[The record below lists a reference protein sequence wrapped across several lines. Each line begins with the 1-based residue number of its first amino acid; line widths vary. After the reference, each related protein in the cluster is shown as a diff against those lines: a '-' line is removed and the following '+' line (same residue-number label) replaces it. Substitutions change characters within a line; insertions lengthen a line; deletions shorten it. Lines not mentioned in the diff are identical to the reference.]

1 MQFGTFDSEYIPLVG
16 SARDPKY
23 VRYAYGAVGLFV
35 ICGLMIT
42 FSGSEAPAAAVE
54 FAAPIEDVSG
64 LTDGTPAPVALDE
77 VVSESFTVGQY
88 NLIYNFLSFS
98 IAAMGSS
105 TVFFFFQF
113 SLVKEQYRTAIVIS
127 ALVVLIA
134 FYHYIRIFNSFTEAY
149 TLMDNVVTE
158 TGIPFNNAYR
168 YVDWLL
174 TVPLLLME
182 IVLIMNLS
190 EEETASKIK
199 QLGISSAL
207 MICLGYPGEISD
219 SMMTRWFFWGLAM
232 IFFLFIVYSLTAGL
246 QGSLKSQGS
255 ARSLVETAC
264 YVTIISWCT
273 YPIVYIFPM
282 LGLTGYT
289 AMTFVQ
295 VGYTIAD
302 VTSKPVLGLVV
313 WRIAVKKSQPGFI
326 AEQAE

>member
-1 MQFGTFDSEYIPLVG
+1 MKFGTFEDEYVPLMG
-16 SARDPKY
+16 SARNPKY
-23 VRYAYGAVGLFV
+23 ERFAYGAVGLFIV
-35 ICGLMIT
+35 CGLMIT
-42 FSGSEAPAAAVE
+42 FSGSEAPAAVE
-54 FAAPIEDVSG
+54 LAAPVEDISG
-64 LTDGTPAPVALDE
+64 DVEAAPVALNE
-77 VVSESFTVGQY
+77 VAEESFSVGQY

-134 FYHYIRIFNSFTEAY
+134 FYHYIRIFNSFTDAY
-149 TLMDNVVTE
+149 TLMDDVVTE

-190 EEETASKIK
+190 PEETSSKIK

-255 ARSLVETAC
+255 ARGLVETAC

-289 AMTFVQ
+289 AKTFVQ

-313 WRIAVKKSQPGFI
+313 WQIAVHKSSDEYHAPAQD
-326 AEQAE
+326 E